1 MNSSAIPQSERA
13 ADNVTG
19 WFASRVADVGDM
31 AITAV
36 AGIGDVTLFALRT
49 VGWLFSRRQR
59 RDVLMPSFY
68 QIGVLSLPVIALTG
82 LFIGMVL
89 AVQSYA
95 QFKAL
100 GLQTRLGSVIN
111 LSLIRELGPVLAATM
126 LAGRVGSAMAAEL
139 GTMRVTEQID
149 ALKVMGVNTYNY
161 LIFPKIV
168 AMTLYPFI
176 IVISMF
182 LGIFGGYVA
191 CITGGFSAHADFIE
205 GLQLEFNPFHVT
217 YAFIKTFLFAMLLAT
232 IPAYHGYYMKGG
244 ALGVGKASTT
254 SFVWTSVAIIVMNSF
269 VTNLLLT

>member
-1 MNSSAIPQSERA
+1 MNSTAIPQPEQA

-31 AITAV
+31 AITTV

-49 VGWLFSRRQR
+49 IGWLFARRQR

-149 ALKVMGVNTYNY
+149 ALESMGANPIYY
-161 LIFPKIV
+161 LVVPR
-168 AMTLYPFI
+168 
-176 IVISMF
+176 F
-182 LGIFGGYVA
+182 LGCLV
-191 CITGGFSAHADFIE
+191 
-205 GLQLEFNPFHVT
+205 
-217 YAFIKTFLFAMLLAT
+217 LLSL
-232 IPAYHGYYMKGG
+232 IH
-244 ALGVGKASTT
+244 
-254 SFVWTSVAIIVMNSF
+254 I
-269 VTNLLLT
+269 